1 MIKKSLFITGVVFLG
16 LSGCAEQTIYDRYK
30 AGLPAENVLYLAGAT
45 EASRNRDVTNC
56 QVYAA
61 QQVPQNQVI
70 RTSSSY
76 TTPVQ
81 TTCNHIGT
89 QVFCNTSGGQTYG
102 GGTYSVDANANLRS
116 RVYHQ
121 CLADR
126 GYRYV
131 NLPVCPAGVVLKNRG
146 KLPPL
151 SRTTCYM
158 ATPDGRSAIGEY

>member
-76 TTPVQ
+76 TTPV
-81 TTCNHIGT
+81 
-89 QVFCNTSGGQTYG
+89 
-102 GGTYSVDANANLRS
+102 
-116 RVYHQ
+116 
-121 CLADR
+121 R

-131 NLPVCPAGVVLKNRG
+131 NLPACPAGVVLKNRG